1 MKTSWTTILRRYG
14 ADVVGSMANL
24 RAQKTRTFL
33 TALGIVFGV
42 GSVIGMLA
50 IGEGAKEESLRFI
63 EQLGVRNILIDS
75 RPVTSFEELQQRRR
89 NSPGLTER
97 DVRIIEANVD
107 ALETLSPRLSLH
119 PQTVVPKSA
128 REVPELYGV
137 RPSFAVIHNVRMAEG
152 KFFDST
158 HNDSSTA
165 VCVLGEKAKVSLL
178 GYGKAVGQFVKVN
191 DTWLEVVGVLGE
203 RIGTTQGSGANSRDI
218 NNAVYI
224 PLNTFQ
230 YRYWDRSS
238 FMRDELDGV
247 DIRLKPG
254 ADSVEVSKVVQAIL
268 NSTHHN
274 TQDFSVT
281 IPAALLAQQQ
291 QTQKIFT
298 YVMVAIAAISLLV
311 GGIGIMNIVL
321 ATVMERTR
329 EIGIQTCDRRAP
341 QRHHPSV
348 PDGIGADF
356 RGRRTARNRLRLRS
370 VLADC
375 ERRRVEDNR
384 LYRFGYHRVRCVR
397 RGRRDL
403 RNLSRDEGFEDQSDR
418 RAALR
423 IVPLRSERRRTKARN
438 RPPVE
443 RMPATR
449 VIDCVSAQDAASR
462 RPPSRALPAFS

>member
-1 MKTSWTTILRRYG
+1 VS
-14 ADVVGSMANL
+14 
-24 RAQKTRTFL
+24 
-33 TALGIVFGV
+33 
-42 GSVIGMLA
+42 
-50 IGEGAKEESLRFI
+50 
-63 EQLGVRNILIDS
+63 
-75 RPVTSFEELQQRRR
+75 SFEELQQRRR

-97 DVRIIEANVD
+97 DVRIIEANVA

-119 PQTVVPKSA
+119 PQTVVPKPA

-152 KFFDST
+152 KFFDNT
-158 HNDSSTA
+158 HNDSSSA
-165 VCVLGEKAKVSLL
+165 VCVLGEKAKVNLL

-191 DTWLEVVGVLGE
+191 DTWLEVLGVLAE
-203 RIGTTQGSGANSRDI
+203 RIGTTQDSGANSRDI
-218 NNAVYI
+218 NNSVYI

-247 DIRLKPG
+247 DIRLKAG

-329 EIGIQTCDRRAP
+329 EIGIRRAT
-341 QRHHPSV
+341 
-348 PDGIGADF
+348 GA
-356 RGRRTARNRLRLRS
+356 RRSDIIRQFLMES
-370 VLADC
+370 VLISVGGGLLGIA
-375 ERRRVEDNR
+375 
-384 LYRFGYHRVRCVR
+384 FGF
-397 RGRRDL
+397 G
-403 RNLSRDEGFEDQSDR
+403 LSWLIANAAEWKTIVSTASVVIAFGVSVAVGVIFGIYPAMKAAKINPID
-418 RAALR
+418 ALR
-423 IVPLRSERRRTKARN
+423 YE
-438 RPPVE
+438 
-443 RMPATR
+443 
-449 VIDCVSAQDAASR
+449 
-462 RPPSRALPAFS
+462 